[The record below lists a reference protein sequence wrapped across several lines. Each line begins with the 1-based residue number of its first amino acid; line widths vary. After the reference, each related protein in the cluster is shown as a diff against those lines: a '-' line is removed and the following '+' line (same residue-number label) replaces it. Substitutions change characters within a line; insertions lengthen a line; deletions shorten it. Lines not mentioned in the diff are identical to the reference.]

1 MYTRN
6 HDFFGSSSATTSTP
20 YFVGDFASLSMG
32 IGSASTVTV
41 WGSNSDGFTAVIPEA
56 DWSVVSTVV
65 AAGVQKIETG
75 FRWMRVYRSQSSNT
89 IRSQGQV
96 RE

>member
-1 MYTRN
+1 MYPRN
-6 HDFFGSSSATTSTP
+6 HDFFPSSATTSSP
-20 YFVGDFASLSMG
+20 YFVGDFASLSVQ
-32 IGSASTVTV
+32 IGSASTVTI
-41 WGSNSDGFTAVIPEA
+41 WGSNADGFTAVIPEA
-56 DWSVVSTVV
+56 DWSVVSTVA

-75 FRWMRVYRSQSSNT
+75 FRWLRIHRSQSTNT